1 MPTPPS
7 PSRSLARLLA
17 AQGLVTFN
25 SSAAN
30 FVLLSLVQFRG
41 VLPEASDAEF
51 IKGLLNF
58 LLAAPLVLFA
68 PTAGWVNDRFAKSRV
83 LNYCAAGQVL
93 ALVLLAAALWAHLLW
108 GAIAALILI
117 ALQTVVFAPA
127 KRAILL
133 ELVGP
138 QKLSRAVGLTEMLSV
153 TAILFGG
160 FGGGRIFDFWAAG
173 TVDPWHGALAA
184 TGVLALFASAAWGI
198 LAGLDA
204 TRAQSAEP
212 FRWSLLVRHGA
223 QVRELWRD
231 VPLRRATYG
240 IMFFYGLAGYVYLLV
255 LQIGADAHARGI
267 GSATAAGVLML
278 LMGGGTMLGNFTAG
292 IFSRRG
298 VELGFIPIGGVL
310 LGASLAAL
318 AWQAPHFGLWFHVDL
333 VIAGFAS
340 GLFLVPLYAFI
351 QQNAGDDRRGRILAG
366 VGLFDSLAGLA
377 GIVLYTTTAADRTL
391 DLSPVGHLR
400 LLAGLT
406 LVMLV
411 YSLRHTGHQAVCVV
425 LRTISALF
433 YRVRVE
439 GLEHVPASGG
449 ALVICNHVSY
459 IDAMIL
465 QVVCPRRV
473 QFLAF
478 SDSRQ
483 PRGIRFAHRAAGIR
497 MVLPRQARAAAKQA
511 VDRLRAGEL
520 VCIFPEGRINR
531 TGMLMELRK
540 GFEAVAHQAG
550 VPVVPVFLDRG
561 WSPMFAFSGQK
572 YFWKQHH
579 HRLPCPIVVNFGRPL
594 APGAID
600 AITVRKALLDLGE
613 AAFSARPELCSH
625 LGRECVRSLARRP
638 WEVQVID
645 RTGDRSV
652 VKAGTLLAVAA
663 AVSRRLAATVPGRR
677 IGIVLPPRAGCF
689 VANLAVLLA
698 GRIPVN
704 LNFTAGKAA
713 IEASLRLGE
722 ITTVLTAEAVQ
733 KKVPNFPWPEHT
745 LDLKQEIL
753 ATGKPAIFKWLVAA
767 WVLPGKVIANLLGLP
782 HVGDQAEA
790 GLLFTSG
797 TAGEPKGVPL
807 THRNLLGNCA
817 QISATG
823 ILPKE
828 KSLLGCLPI
837 FHSMG
842 FTATLW
848 YPILRGCQVVTIP
861 SPLDTRKMAEAIA
874 GEQVRVLVGA
884 PTFLRPLLKKAER
897 SELRSLQFM
906 VSGAEKMPIDLHD
919 QIKERFG
926 LELLQ
931 GYGLTETTPVTNINL
946 PDPERK
952 GHPLEFRH
960 GHRLGSVGRLLPGMT
975 ARIIDPDTGADLP
988 LTATG
993 MLWLRGPN
1001 VFGGYLNDEQKTRAA
1016 LRDGWFVTGDLGR
1029 FDEDGFVYIEG
1040 RLARFSKI
1048 GGEMVPHGTVEQ
1060 KINEVYQIDLN
1071 EGPVMVVVGV
1081 PDSSKGEALVLL
1093 TSLEVNGDDLRERL
1107 FNAGLPNLWIPKIIR
1122 RVEKIPLL
1130 GSGKMDLKGC
1140 RQLAIEAAK

>member
-1 MPTPPS
+1 MPQPPS
-7 PSRSLARLLA
+7 STRSLASLLA
-17 AQGLVTFN
+17 AQALVTFI

-30 FVLLSLVQFRG
+30 LILFALVQFRG
-41 VLPEASDAEF
+41 VLPPDRDPDS
-51 IKGLLNF
+51 IKGLLSV
-58 LLAAPLVLFA
+58 LLALPLVAFA

-83 LNYCAAGQVL
+83 LNFCLAGQVL
-93 ALVLLAAALWAHLLW
+93 ILVLLAAALWFHLLW
-108 GAIAALILI
+108 GAIGALFLI
-117 ALQTVVFAPA
+117 ALQTAVFAPA
-127 KRAILL
+127 KRAVLL
-133 ELVGP
+133 EVVGP
-138 QKLSRAVGLTEMLSV
+138 QKLSRAVGLMEMLSV
-153 TAILFGG
+153 TAILLGA
-160 FGGGRIFDFWAAG
+160 FGGGRIFDFWSAG
-173 TVDPWHGALAA
+173 TVDPWHGALYA
-184 TGVLALFASAAWGI
+184 TGVLTVLAAVAWAI
-198 LAGLDA
+198 LQGMAP
-204 TRAQSAEP
+204 TRPQSAEP

-223 QVRELWRD
+223 QIYELLRSR
-231 VPLRRATYG
+231 PLRRATYG
-240 IMFFYGLAGYVYLLV
+240 IMFFYGLGAYVYLLA

-267 GSATAAGVLML
+267 GSATAASVMLL
-278 LMGGGTMLGNFTAG
+278 LMGVGTMAGNFAAG
-292 IFSRRG
+292 MFSRRG
-298 VELGFIPIGGVL
+298 VELGFIPIGGAL
-310 LGASLAAL
+310 LCVSLATL
-318 AWQAPHFGLWFHVDL
+318 AWQAPHFGLWFHADL
-333 VIAGFAS
+333 ALAGFAS
-340 GLFLVPLYAFI
+340 GLFLVPLYAFL
-351 QQNAGDDRRGRILAG
+351 QQTAGDDRRGRVLAG
-366 VGLFDSLAGLA
+366 VGLLDSLAGL
-377 GIVLYTTTAADRTL
+377 GGSGLFTLTASDRVL
-391 DLSPVGHLR
+391 DLSPVGHLY

-406 LVMLV
+406 LAGLL
-411 YSLRHTGHQAVCVV
+411 YALRHTGFEAFCVV

-433 YRVRVE
+433 YRVRVQ
-439 GLEHVPASGG
+439 GLEHVPARGG

-465 QVVCPRRV
+465 QVACPRRV
-473 QFLAF
+473 HFLAF
-478 SDSRQ
+478 ADSRQ
-483 PRGIRFAHRAAGIR
+483 PRWIRFAHRATGVR
-497 MVLPRQARAAAKQA
+497 MILPRRARAAAKRA
-511 VDRLRAGEL
+511 VDRLREGEL
-520 VCIFPEGRINR
+520 VCIFPEGQINR
-531 TGMLMELRK
+531 TGMLMEIRK
-540 GFEAVAHQAG
+540 GFEAVARRAG
-550 VPVVPVFLDRG
+550 VPVVPVYLDRR

-579 HRLPCPIVVNFGRPL
+579 HRLPCPITVNFGPPL
-594 APGAID
+594 APATAD
-600 AITVRKALLDLGE
+600 AITVRKVLLDLGE
-613 AAFSARPELCSH
+613 AAFSARPELCGH

-652 VKAGTLLAVAA
+652 VKAGTLLAVSA
-663 AVSRRLAATVPGRR
+663 AVSRRLARLPDRR
-677 IGIVLPPRAGCF
+677 IGIVLPPSAGAF

-722 ITTVLTAEAVQ
+722 ITTVLTADAVR

-753 ATGKPAIFKWLVAA
+753 AVGKPAILRWLIAA
-767 WVLPGKVIANLLGLP
+767 WLLPGKVIANLLGLP
-782 HVGDQAEA
+782 HVGDTAEA

-848 YPILRGCQVVTIP
+848 YPLLRGCQVVTIP
-861 SPLDTRKMAEAIA
+861 SPLDTRKMAEVIA
-874 GEQVRVLVGA
+874 AEQVRVLVGA

-897 SELRSLQFM
+897 HELRSLHFM
-906 VSGAEKMPIDLHD
+906 VSGAEKMPIDLHE

-926 LELLQ
+926 VMLLQ
-931 GYGLTETTPVTNINL
+931 GYGLTETTPVTNVNL

-975 ARIIDPDTGADLP
+975 ARIIDTETEADLP

-993 MLWLRGPN
+993 MLWLRGAN
-1001 VFGGYLNDEQKTRAA
+1001 VFGGYLNDEQKTRTA

-1048 GGEMVPHGTVEQ
+1048 GGEMVPHGTIEQ
-1060 KINEVYQIDLN
+1060 KINEAYQIDLN
-1071 EGPVMVVVGV
+1071 EGPRIVVIGV

-1093 TSLEVNGDDLRERL
+1093 TSIDLNGDDLRERL
-1107 FNAGLPNLWIPKIIR
+1107 FQAGLPNLWIPKIIR

-1130 GSGKMDLKGC
+1130 GSGKTDLKGC
-1140 RQLAIEAAK
+1140 RELAVEAAK